1 MKKLLLAT
9 ALVLSMPVAKAQLAL
24 QNFDAAGIPAGWTM
38 INVDGKT
45 ISTLLNTAIQTGL
58 KANAWMKWPKGT
70 TGDTIMI
77 TTSLFSPTGAA
88 DRWLIT
94 PSFNVTSTD
103 MMLSWYDAQPYSPAG
118 LLDKMEIWVSTTGGA
133 TTASFTTNL
142 GSSIPTSVS
151 SIKKSISLAAFNG
164 QSVRVAFRNVG
175 NNAGVL
181 ELDKVQTEIVPAV
194 PTDASMDAVN
204 FLDIIPATPASPI
217 SVTVTNKSTTI
228 ITSVQ
233 ASYKIDAGTPVS
245 QTFSGLSLIPG
256 ASTTLSFTTGVT
268 GTTVGSHTLLGS
280 ILQVNGAADAV
291 ASNNTVTK
299 SFVTASKSVS
309 RNGLMENFTSSTCPP
324 CATKNATVDPF
335 LLSISANTPS
345 SKFNVIK
352 YQQNFPSPGNDVC
365 YNTPAATRRTY
376 YNVTGI
382 PDHYTNGADGT
393 TSDAT
398 EVAASKAEPAYM
410 DITGSYI
417 VKKDSL
423 IADITI
429 TPYFSQTGG
438 NYSVQMASLEQ
449 SYTNPGATT
458 SQKQYY
464 HVMRNM
470 AGDGSGIPVTSF
482 TDGVA
487 QKFRWAYKYTTGTVT
502 QGSNTFWGS
511 PAAGN
516 LVVFVQN
523 NNNKKVAQS
532 QSFPA
537 AWPASIENKNAVISQ
552 SSVYPNPA
560 TDHTS
565 IAFKL
570 ESSANVGVQV
580 LDALGR
586 TVYSVASQKLD
597 AGTQMFEINTTSFA
611 SGVYTIKVASDNG
624 TITERF
630 SVVK

>member
-9 ALVLSMPVAKAQLAL
+9 ALVLSMPAAKAQLAL

-45 ISTLLNTAIQTGL
+45 ISTALNTVIQTGL
-58 KANAWMKWPKGT
+58 KANAWMKWPT
-70 TGDTIMI
+70 ATAGDSIMI

-103 MMLSWYDAQPYSPAG
+103 MMLSWFDQQPYSPAG

-142 GSSIPTSVS
+142 GSSTPTSTSFV
-151 SIKKSISLAAFNG
+151 KKSISLAAFNG

-181 ELDKVQTEIVPAV
+181 GLDRVQTEIVAAS
-194 PTDASMDAVN
+194 TDASMDAVN
-204 FLDIIPATPASPI
+204 FPNIIPATPATPI
-217 SVTVTNKSTTI
+217 SVVVTNKGTTT

-233 ASYKIDAGTPVS
+233 ASYRIDAGTPVS

-256 ASTTLSFTTGVT
+256 ASATLTFTTSVT
-268 GTTVGSHTLLGS
+268 GTTSGAHTLLAS
-280 ILQVNGAADAV
+280 VLQVNGAADAV
-291 ASNNTVTK
+291 ASNNTINTN
-299 SFVTASKSVS
+299 FVTATKSVN
-309 RNGLMENFTSSTCPP
+309 RNGLIEEFTSSTCPP
-324 CATKNATVDPF
+324 CASFNATFDPF
-335 LLSISANTPS
+335 LLSLPANVPAS
-345 SKFNVIK
+345 RFNVIK
-352 YQQNFPSPGNDVC
+352 YQMNWPSPGNDVC
-365 YNTPAATRRTY
+365 YNSEGNTRKTY
-376 YNVTGI
+376 YAVSGI
-382 PDHYTNGADGT
+382 PDHYTNGEPGT
-393 TSDAT
+393 SGDAA
-398 EVAASKAEPAYM
+398 EVAASKADPAFM
-410 DITGSYI
+410 DITGTYV

-423 IADITI
+423 IADVTV
-429 TPYFSQTGG
+429 TPHFTL
-438 NYSVQMASLEQ
+438 ASANFRLHLAAIEY

-470 AGDGSGIPVTSF
+470 AAAGTGLSIASTTS
-482 TDGVA
+482 GVA
-487 QKFRWAYKYTTGTVT
+487 QKFRWAVKYTTGTPT
-502 QGSNTFWGS
+502 QFSNTFWSNPITGS
-511 PAAGN
+511 
-516 LVVFVQN
+516 LVAFVQDN
-523 NNNKKVAQS
+523 NTKEVFQS
-532 QSFPA
+532 QSMPA
-537 AWPASIENKNAVISQ
+537 TWPASIENKNAVISQ

-611 SGVYTIKVASDNG
+611 SGVYTIKVASENG